1 MHNLCLGEVILN
13 NWHIYVVSNLLY
25 FCNITVSPELK
36 RARSDS
42 QPDNQ
47 NPSWSQSRHRAQQG
61 AQGEQGGT
69 PPAKRLRQNQ
79 DTQQQLASSTPVT
92 YTLNSLLNSS
102 PSPNLHRSLPP
113 STPQT
118 QPSNLSNCQNAP
130 PASSS
135 PNRPQL
141 PSAPFSHL
149 QARSGGGARWRL
161 RQTLGQ
167 RSLARRIQ
175 GKERLAVHLRQ
186 SLLSDRG
193 EETELLT
200 YQDNT
205 EDLQVGRAD
214 YIGTV
219 CICHVQPPCMR
230 SPQDMSKTPVPWK
243 HS

>member
-1 MHNLCLGEVILN
+1 ML
-13 NWHIYVVSNLLY
+13 SLLDLLS
-25 FCNITVSPELK
+25 FCTTIVFLELK
-36 RARSDS
+36 RARAES

-47 NPSWSQSRHRAQQG
+47 NQSWSQSGHRAQQG
-61 AQGEQGGT
+61 TQGEQGGPT
-69 PPAKRLRQNQ
+69 PAKRLKQIP
-79 DTQQQLASSTPVT
+79 DTQQQLANSTPGT
-92 YTLNSLLNSS
+92 NTLNSLLNSS
-102 PSPNLHRSLPP
+102 PSPNPQRSLPP
-113 STPQT
+113 NTLQT
-118 QPSNLSNCQNAP
+118 QPSNLSCQNAP

-149 QARSGGGARWRL
+149 QARIGRSGGGTRWSL

-167 RSLARRIQ
+167 RSLARRIL

-205 EDLQVGRAD
+205 EDLQVGGGKELELKPNKQIMDKGHRF
-214 YIGTV
+214 T
-219 CICHVQPPCMR
+219 
-230 SPQDMSKTPVPWK
+230 
-243 HS
+243 

>member
-1 MHNLCLGEVILN
+1 ML
-13 NWHIYVVSNLLY
+13 SLLDLLS
-25 FCNITVSPELK
+25 FCTTIVFSELK
-36 RARSDS
+36 RARAES

-47 NPSWSQSRHRAQQG
+47 NQSWSQSGHRAQQG
-61 AQGEQGGT
+61 TQGEQGGPT
-69 PPAKRLRQNQ
+69 PAKRLKQIP
-79 DTQQQLASSTPVT
+79 DTQQQLANSTPGT
-92 YTLNSLLNSS
+92 NTLNSS
-102 PSPNLHRSLPP
+102 PSPNPQRSLPP
-113 STPQT
+113 NTLQT
-118 QPSNLSNCQNAP
+118 QPSNLSCQNAP

-149 QARSGGGARWRL
+149 QARIGRSGGGTRWSL

-167 RSLARRIQ
+167 RSLARRIL

-205 EDLQVGRAD
+205 EDLQVGGAD
-214 YIGTV
+214 CMGQFSSCSLTKTELCDGQSTCTV
-219 CICHVQPPCMR
+219 CLMSVMFVNKQKLPRKPP
-230 SPQDMSKTPVPWK
+230 
-243 HS
+243 